1 MKSSFK
7 KILFI
12 TCCENGF
19 YCLKRIYEKKF
30 DIAYVV
36 TLSPNAAKKLNISGY
51 VDISNWCEKKKI
63 KIKILNS
70 YDLQITDLK
79 GLEYDLII
87 VNGWSRLIKKEIID
101 SSSSGMIGLHAGH
114 PPIGHGRAPIP
125 WNIILNFE
133 DIEVY
138 TFKANNKADDGDI
151 IFKQTVE
158 ITPFDNARI
167 LYEKVMYVGSNLIE
181 KSINCID
188 KNEEFQKQDK
198 NLSVFYNKRT
208 EKDSYVNFNQKCNDI
223 YNFIR
228 ALSSPYPHAFSF
240 FNDRKVEFI
249 EAIPFDRFLFRDKIK
264 NPGQVLEVL
273 PSGLI
278 IQTQDYPILIK
289 KFKSQK
295 KTYEHPLPS
304 KIYQWKNKLFK

>member
-1 MKSSFK
+1 MKSSLK

-19 YCLKRIYEKKF
+19 YCLKKIYEKKF
-30 DIAYVV
+30 YISCVV
-36 TLSPNAAKKLNISGY
+36 TLAPYVAKKINISGY
-51 VDISNWCEKKKI
+51 IDVSSWCKKKKI
-63 KIKILNS
+63 KTKILKN
-70 YDLQITDLK
+70 YDLQIKDLK

-87 VNGWSRLIKKEIID
+87 VNGWSRLIKNDFIN
-101 SSSSGMIGLHAGH
+101 SSSFGMIGLHAGH

-125 WNIILNFE
+125 WNIILNFK

-138 TFKANNKADDGDI
+138 TFKAKNKADDGDI

-158 ITPFDNARI
+158 ITPHENARI
-167 LYEKVMYVGSNLIE
+167 LYEKIMYAGSKLIE

-188 KNEEFQKQDK
+188 KNHEFQKQDK

-208 EKDSYVNFNQKCNDI
+208 EKDSYINLNQKCNDI

-240 FNDRKVEFI
+240 INNRKVEFI
-249 EAIPFDRFLFRDKIK
+249 EAIPFDRFLFRDQVK

-289 KFKSQK
+289 KFKIQK
-295 KTYEHPLPS
+295 KTYEYPLPL
-304 KIYQWKNKLFK
+304 KIYHWKNKLFK